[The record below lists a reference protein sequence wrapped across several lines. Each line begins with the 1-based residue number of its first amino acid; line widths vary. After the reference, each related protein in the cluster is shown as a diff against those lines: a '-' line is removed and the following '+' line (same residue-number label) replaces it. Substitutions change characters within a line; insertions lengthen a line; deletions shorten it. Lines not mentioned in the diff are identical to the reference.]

1 MPEAVIV
8 STARTPI
15 GRAAKGS
22 LVDARPD
29 DLAAFAV
36 NAALQQVPEL
46 PRQEIVDVLIGCGFP
61 QERQG
66 MNLGRRVALLAGLPD
81 TVLGHGRTPLDIAG
95 AAAWGEP
102 AITLRCG
109 LPEPAPSSDRCLT
122 VADVDWVVD
131 DAGDPI
137 VFVSYG
143 RSPAAEI
150 RVPTSYGR
158 DSAAAA
164 LVDLAA
170 VAKALPQTTHRCVG
184 G

>member
-1 MPEAVIV
+1 VAV
-8 STARTPI
+8 
-15 GRAAKGS
+15 GLLAAAALTGCSPGS
-22 LVDARPD
+22 GDAR
-29 DLAAFAV
+29 LTAAPRASD
-36 NAALQQVPEL
+36 AACP
-46 PRQEIVDVLIGCGFP
+46 
-61 QERQG
+61 
-66 MNLGRRVALLAGLPD
+66 AALAGLPD